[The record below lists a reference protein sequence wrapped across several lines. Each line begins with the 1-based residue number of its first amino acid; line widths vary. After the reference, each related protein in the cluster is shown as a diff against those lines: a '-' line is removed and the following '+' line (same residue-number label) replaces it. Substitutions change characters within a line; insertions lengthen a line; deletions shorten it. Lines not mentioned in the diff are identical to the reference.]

1 MSRLTIP
8 TREAP
13 DASTLPQR
21 YRLVPG
27 RLMLVSHPLCP
38 YVQRAVIVMTEKQVA
53 FERIDIDLAD
63 KPAWFLALS
72 PTGKT
77 PLLTVGAEH
86 ALFESAAI
94 VEYLDETC
102 GSPLMPADPVER
114 AKTRAWIEFASG
126 TLADIAG
133 LYAAPNEPA
142 FANKRAALDRR
153 FGQIDAALS
162 APWFAGER
170 FGLVD
175 AAFAP
180 VFRYLDAFE
189 RLAGLSLADGLARLE
204 AWRLALAGRPSV
216 RVAVAPDYPA
226 RLEHFLLAR
235 GSFLTRIVLE
245 HSQAIA
251 DA

>member
-1 MSRLTIP
+1 MSHLP
-8 TREAP
+8 TLS
-13 DASTLPQR
+13 DSLK
-21 YRLVPG
+21 
-27 RLMLVSHPLCP
+27 LVSHPLCP

-63 KPAWFLALS
+63 KPAWFLELS

-77 PLLTVGAEH
+77 PLLMVGETH

-102 GSPLMPADPVER
+102 GTPLMPTDPIER
-114 AKTRAWIEFASG
+114 ARSRAWIEFASG

-133 LYAAPNEPA
+133 LYAAPDEPA
-142 FANKRAALDRR
+142 FANKCAALERR
-153 FGQIDAALS
+153 FGQIDAAL
-162 APWFAGER
+162 AGPWFAGED

-189 RLAGLSLADGLARLE
+189 RLAGLALADGLARLSE
-204 AWRLALAGRPSV
+204 WRQALAERPSV
-216 RVAVAPDYPA
+216 GVAVAPDYPA
-226 RLEHFLLAR
+226 RLEQFLLAR
-235 GSFLTRIVLE
+235 RSYLTRAILE
-245 HSQAIA
+245 HSLATVVA
-251 DA
+251 

>member
-1 MSRLTIP
+1 MSDRLK
-8 TREAP
+8 
-13 DASTLPQR
+13 
-21 YRLVPG
+21 
-27 RLMLVSHPLCP
+27 LVSHPLCP

-53 FERIDIDLAD
+53 FERVDIDLAD

-77 PLLTVGAEH
+77 PLLMVGETH

-102 GSPLMPADPVER
+102 GTPLMPADPIER
-114 AKTRAWIEFASG
+114 ARSRAWIEFASA

-133 LYAAPNEPA
+133 FYAAPDESA
-142 FANKRAALDRR
+142 FASKQVALERR
-153 FGQIDAALS
+153 FGQIDAALA
-162 APWFAGER
+162 APWFAGAQ

-189 RLAGLSLADGLARLE
+189 RLAGISLADGLARL
-204 AWRLALAGRPSV
+204 AGWRLALANRPSV
-216 RVAVAPDYPA
+216 VAAVAPDYPE
-226 RLEHFLLAR
+226 RLELFLLAR
-235 GSFLTRIVLE
+235 GSHLTRIILE
-245 HSQAIA
+245 HSLATA
-251 DA
+251 GA